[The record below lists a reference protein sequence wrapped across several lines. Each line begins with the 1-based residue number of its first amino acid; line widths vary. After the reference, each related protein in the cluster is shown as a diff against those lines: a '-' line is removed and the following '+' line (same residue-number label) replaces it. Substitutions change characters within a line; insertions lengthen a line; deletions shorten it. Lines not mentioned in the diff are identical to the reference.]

1 MATRLAK
8 IVPKIELPQ
17 PLLVK
22 VTYTRCATH
31 SGIKK
36 NATLKALGLRHL
48 NQSIIHKNIRP
59 VRGMISAVRSPSRMA
74 FTTQKLQNLTR
85 TSISLLLPQVK
96 EFISVQPI
104 DVVPE

>member
-1 MATRLAK
+1 MATRIVK

-48 NQSIIHKNIRP
+48 NQSIIHKNVRP
-59 VRGMISAVRSPSRMA
+59 VRGMINAVRIPSRMA
-74 FTTQKLQNLTR
+74 SKTLKTQNLTR
-85 TSISLLLPQVK
+85 TSISALPTLGQG
-96 EFISVQPI
+96 IHPSSTH
-104 DVVPE
+104 